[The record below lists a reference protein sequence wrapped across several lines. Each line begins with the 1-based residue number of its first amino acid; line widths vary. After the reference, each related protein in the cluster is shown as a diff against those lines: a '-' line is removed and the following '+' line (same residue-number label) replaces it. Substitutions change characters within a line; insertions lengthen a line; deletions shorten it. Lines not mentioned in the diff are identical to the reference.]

1 MYRCDELDRTIDHAR
16 DRSRDPIRD
25 RTRSKATA
33 TRAALLAA
41 AISGLLPLVA
51 ATTAQAQTAATQQ
64 IARNFPQNAL
74 RGNIAVVSAS
84 EITLN
89 GRPARL
95 APGSRIR
102 NTDNML
108 EMSGTLIGREFVAN
122 YTMEDSGLV
131 RDIWILRGDE
141 RARRPWP
148 TSMEQARAWE
158 FDMTA
163 QTWTRP

>member
-1 MYRCDELDRTIDHAR
+1 MYRCE
-16 DRSRDPIRD
+16 SRGP
-25 RTRSKATA
+25 S
-33 TRAALLAA
+33 RAASPRSTLIRAAALAVALAAIGPLLAPQSA
-41 AISGLLPLVA
+41 G
-51 ATTAQAQTAATQQ
+51 AQTAATQQ

-74 RGNIAVVSAS
+74 RGNIAVSSAS

-102 NTDNML
+102 NSDNML
-108 EMSGTLIGREFVAN
+108 EMSGALIGREFVAN
-122 YTMEDSGLV
+122 YTIDDDGLV
-131 RDIWILRGDE
+131 RDVWILRPDE
-141 RARRPWP
+141 RAKRPWP

-158 FDMTA
+158 FDLTA